1 MFRFRSLAVV
11 IPIALVATAGLQ
23 AQVQAGAPARVAPAY
38 SKQQGVKS
46 EATAPPGLSIFAGVA
61 AEPGR
66 PGDVPPPQPAPSPSI
81 EYQNGLLTIE
91 AFDSTLGDVL
101 SAIVR
106 KTGILIEGADSA
118 PEKVAFVFGPAPP
131 SVVLD
136 RLLEGSRFGYVIIG
150 QPDNHN
156 QVQRVILS
164 LPTASVESPR
174 PNVALPPP
182 NVALPRPNVAISR
195 PNRQELL
202 DEDTD
207 SADPA
212 DSGRPQAEASKQ
224 PALSNYG
231 PQSGM
236 GVRAQDLK
244 DQAQQRRNL
253 VNQQPP
259 TEGGPPDVAPPKRE
273 PR

>member
-174 PNVALPPP
+174 PNVALP
-182 NVALPRPNVAISR
+182 RPNVAISR